1 MRVFHDWFSL
11 FQKLLSKGLV
21 LKLGITSRLY
31 APGRGFQTSC
41 DFISLNAWY
50 WVKQDPQY
58 AVDATAGVYSFVV
71 WRVLIVMWAFGKFF
85 HPFNKVFK
93 WNIII

>member
-1 MRVFHDWFSL
+1 
-11 FQKLLSKGLV
+11 
-21 LKLGITSRLY
+21 
-31 APGRGFQTSC
+31 
-41 DFISLNAWY
+41 LNAWY